1 VTVQVKYNF
10 PEMVIPPEIIKPI
23 TVPVIWG
30 YSAVTPDVPQPVT
43 VSVPASVREGV
54 TPPAPPM
61 TQAEQVIYSRSDHYE
76 NVNITVS
83 PDDGASAR
91 ITKEPKSPNVKV
103 TVSGDA

>member
-1 VTVQVKYNF
+1 
-10 PEMVIPPEIIKPI
+10 
-23 TVPVIWG
+23 
-30 YSAVTPDVPQPVT
+30 
-43 VSVPASVREGV
+43 
-54 TPPAPPM
+54 M

-91 ITKEPKSPNVKV
+91 VTKEPKSPNVKV